1 MSADVHERPP
11 SPPGLWRRYLDFPLI
26 WKMAVAL
33 VTGAAVGLAISATG
47 TQAWTLPV
55 LDTLGEI
62 FLRLLQ
68 MLVFPLIITTL
79 IAGVVS
85 ISPQRLGRIGLKVFA
100 FYLVTSAFAITIGLG
115 VALAVSPGS
124 GLDMPG
130 DGGEEG
136 AEVPAISETLLDIVP
151 ANPFQALVEGNVLG
165 IMFAAIAFGLALTF
179 MVNSDE
185 HRTRELGIFLRRGVD
200 GAVELVFRV
209 VKGVLEYAPIGVFA
223 LIAVVLAETGTE
235 AVGPLLKLTGAVYG
249 SIVVMVLVYAVL
261 LMLFRAGVARFFAAA
276 KEPML
281 TAFVTRSSSGTLPVS
296 TRAAEKMGVREGVYG
311 FTLPLG
317 ATINMDGTA
326 IYVGAAT
333 VFVAN
338 IAGVDLTT
346 AQIATVVLTGVLASI
361 GTAGVPGSGLIM
373 LTMAVTSVGLPMAPV
388 ALVAGVDAILDM
400 ARTMC
405 NITGDL
411 TGTRIIAGTEKGML
425 GDPDDPDASEA
436 SEASEASDTSATS
449 DTEVPAEAGSG
460 PVGGVGEPGTEE
472 SPVGARDV
480 T

>member
-1 MSADVHERPP
+1 MSTDVTERPP
-11 SPPGLWRRYLDFPLI
+11 GPPGLWRRYLNFPLI
-26 WKMAVAL
+26 WKMAIAL
-33 VTGAAVGLAISATG
+33 VAGAAAGLAISAAG
-47 TQAWTLPV
+47 GPAWTLPV
-55 LDTLGEI
+55 LSTLGEI

-68 MLVFPLIITTL
+68 MLVFPLIVTTL

-100 FYLVTSAFAITIGLG
+100 FYLVTSALAITIGLS
-115 VALAVSPGS
+115 VALAISPGS
-124 GLDMPG
+124 GLGMPE
-130 DGGEEG
+130 DDAAEA
-136 AEVPAISETLLDIVP
+136 AEVPALSETLLNIVP

-179 MVNSDE
+179 MVNSGD
-185 HRTRELGIFLRRGVD
+185 HRTREMGIFLRRGVD
-200 GAVELVFRV
+200 GAVELVFKV

-223 LIAVVLAETGTE
+223 LIAVVLAETGVE
-235 AVGPLLKLTGAVYG
+235 AVGPLLQLTGAVYG
-249 SIVVMVLVYAVL
+249 SIVVMILVYAVL
-261 LMLFRAGVARFFAAA
+261 LLLFRAGLARFFAAA
-276 KEPML
+276 KEPMI

-296 TRAAEKMGVREGVYG
+296 TRAAEKMGVKEGVYG

-317 ATINMDGTA
+317 ATVNMDGTA

-338 IAGVDLTT
+338 VAGVELTL

-361 GTAGVPGSGLIM
+361 GTAGVPGAGLIM

-388 ALVAGVDAILDM
+388 ALVAGIDAILDM

-405 NITGDL
+405 NVTGDL
-411 TGTRIIAGTEKGML
+411 TGTRIIAGTEEGMFSE
-425 GDPDDPDASEA
+425 PDGPDTGAA
-436 SEASEASDTSATS
+436 
-449 DTEVPAEAGSG
+449 AEAG
-460 PVGGVGEPGTEE
+460 PEPGGGADEAGAE
-472 SPVGARDV
+472 ASPTGARDV

>member
-1 MSADVHERPP
+1 MSADVTERPP

-26 WKMAVAL
+26 WKMAIAL
-33 VTGAAVGLAISATG
+33 AAGAAVGLAISAAG
-47 TQAWTLPV
+47 GPAWTLPV
-55 LDTLGEI
+55 LSTLGEI

-100 FYLVTSAFAITIGLG
+100 FYLVTSALAITIGLS
-115 VALAVSPGS
+115 VALAISPGS
-124 GLDMPG
+124 GLAMPE
-130 DGGEEG
+130 DGAAE
-136 AEVPAISETLLDIVP
+136 ASEVPAISETLLNIVP

-179 MVNSDE
+179 MVNSSE

-200 GAVELVFRV
+200 GAVELVFKV

-223 LIAVVLAETGTE
+223 LIAVVLAETGVE
-235 AVGPLLKLTGAVYG
+235 AVGPLLQLTGAVYG
-249 SIVVMVLVYAVL
+249 SIIVMILVYTVL
-261 LMLFRAGVARFFAAA
+261 LLLFRAGVARFFAAA

-296 TRAAEKMGVREGVYG
+296 TRAAEKMGVKEGVYG

-317 ATINMDGTA
+317 ATVNMDGTA

-338 IAGVDLTT
+338 VAGVELTV

-361 GTAGVPGSGLIM
+361 GTAGVPGAGLIM

-388 ALVAGVDAILDM
+388 ALVAGIDAILDM

-405 NITGDL
+405 NVTGDL
-411 TGTRIIAGTEKGML
+411 TGTRIIAGTEEGMFSEPD
-425 GDPDDPDASEA
+425 GSDTGTPEDAGREPDDGTD
-436 SEASEASDTSATS
+436 
-449 DTEVPAEAGSG
+449 
-460 PVGGVGEPGTEE
+460 EPGAEE
-472 SPVGARDV
+472 SPSGARDV

>member
-1 MSADVHERPP
+1 
-11 SPPGLWRRYLDFPLI
+11 
-26 WKMAVAL
+26 MAIAL
-33 VTGAAVGLAISATG
+33 AAGAAVGLAISAAG
-47 TQAWTLPV
+47 GPAWTLPV
-55 LDTLGEI
+55 LSTLGEI

-100 FYLVTSAFAITIGLG
+100 FYLLTSALAITIGLS
-115 VALAVSPGS
+115 VALMISPGS
-124 GLDMPG
+124 GLGMPE
-130 DGGEEG
+130 DDAAEG
-136 AEVPAISETLLDIVP
+136 AEVPAISETLLNIVP

-179 MVNSDE
+179 MVNSGE
-185 HRTRELGIFLRRGVD
+185 HRVREMGIFLRRGVD
-200 GAVELVFRV
+200 SAVELVFKV

-223 LIAVVLAETGTE
+223 LIAVVLAETGVD
-235 AVGPLLKLTGAVYG
+235 AVGPLLQLTGAVYG
-249 SIVVMVLVYAVL
+249 SIIVMILVYTVL
-261 LMLFRAGVARFFAAA
+261 LLLFRAGVARFFAAA

-296 TRAAEKMGVREGVYG
+296 TRAAEKMGVKEGVYG

-317 ATINMDGTA
+317 ATVNMDGTA

-338 IAGVDLTT
+338 VAGVELTV
-346 AQIATVVLTGVLASI
+346 AQLATVVLTGVLASI
-361 GTAGVPGSGLIM
+361 GTAGVPGAGLIM

-388 ALVAGVDAILDM
+388 ALVAGIDAILDM

-411 TGTRIIAGTEKGML
+411 TGTRIIAGTEEGMFSE
-425 GDPDDPDASEA
+425 PD
-436 SEASEASDTSATS
+436 
-449 DTEVPAEAGSG
+449 GSG
-460 PVGGVGEPGTEE
+460 TAGTPEDAGPAPDGGADEPGAEE
-472 SPVGARDV
+472 SSSGTRDV

>member
-1 MSADVHERPP
+1 MTERPP

-26 WKMAVAL
+26 WKMAIAL
-33 VTGAAVGLAISATG
+33 AAGAAAGLAISAAG
-47 TQAWTLPV
+47 GPAWTLPV
-55 LDTLGEI
+55 LSTLGEI

-100 FYLVTSAFAITIGLG
+100 FYLVTSALAITIGLS
-115 VALAVSPGS
+115 VALAISPGS
-124 GLDMPG
+124 GLNMPE
-130 DGGEEG
+130 DDAAEA
-136 AEVPAISETLLDIVP
+136 AEVPALSETLLNIVP

-179 MVNSDE
+179 MVNSGE
-185 HRTRELGIFLRRGVD
+185 HRVREMGIFLRRGVD
-200 GAVELVFRV
+200 GAVELVFKV

-223 LIAVVLAETGTE
+223 LIAVVLAETGVE
-235 AVGPLLKLTGAVYG
+235 AVGPLLQLTGAVYG
-249 SIVVMVLVYAVL
+249 SIVAMILVYAVL
-261 LMLFRAGVARFFAAA
+261 LLLFRAGVARFFAAA

-296 TRAAEKMGVREGVYG
+296 TRAAEKMGVKEGVYG

-317 ATINMDGTA
+317 ATVNMDGTA

-338 IAGVDLTT
+338 VAGVELTL

-361 GTAGVPGSGLIM
+361 GTAGVPGAGLVM

-388 ALVAGVDAILDM
+388 ALVAGIDAILDM

-411 TGTRIIAGTEKGML
+411 TGTRIIAGTEEGMFSEPD
-425 GDPDDPDASEA
+425 GSDPGTPADAGPEPDDGTD
-436 SEASEASDTSATS
+436 
-449 DTEVPAEAGSG
+449 
-460 PVGGVGEPGTEE
+460 EPGAEE
-472 SPVGARDV
+472 SPSGARHV